1 MNKLVVLVIVLA
13 YLSIPFTVLAEKI
26 GGGELTFS
34 PKNAERVVF
43 SHERHVQGKG
53 LNCSGC
59 HYQIFLMA
67 RGANKIDMTKITKG
81 EFCGK
86 CHNGQK
92 AFDVNDKKNCSRC
105 HAVSRTSADKWKMF
119 AELETQ

>member
-1 MNKLVVLVIVLA
+1 MKKLIVLA
-13 YLSIPFTVLAEKI
+13 IALIYLSIPLKVYAEKV

-34 PKNAERVVF
+34 PKNAARVVF
-43 SHERHVQGKG
+43 SHEKHVMGKG

-59 HYQIFLMA
+59 HYQIFQMA
-67 RGANKIDMTKITKG
+67 HGANKIDMTKITKG

-92 AFDVNDKKNCSRC
+92 AFDVNDNKNCSHC
-105 HAVSRTSADKWKMF
+105 HI
-119 AELETQ
+119 